1 MSNDQELAIREAI
14 CACFGLQSGSD
25 QALAFVRKAYE
36 EPEVNPRTARSVDV
50 VYWHVATDFGADP
63 ASYNTENISTGINKP
78 SSVRFL
84 PFLLTVVCYGPA
96 CEANAHAIRSAMYF
110 DGYGQPRFV
119 LRKKS
124 IYPVPN
130 PPPIT
135 LLYEPEGSLWRRRAD
150 VVIPLRILDTFTSV
164 SARNSIQVTPAV
176 IIHR

>member
-14 CACFGLQSGSD
+14 CACFGLQSNSD

-36 EPEVNPRTARSVDV
+36 EPEVNPRPARSVDV
-50 VYWHVATDFGADP
+50 IYWHVATDYGADP
-63 ASYNTENISTGINKP
+63 ASFNMEASSAGMNKP
-78 SSVRFL
+78 SSHRFL
-84 PFLLTVVCYGPA
+84 SYLLTVVCYGPA

-110 DGYGQPRFV
+110 DGFRQPRFI
-119 LRKKS
+119 LRKQS

-150 VVIPLRILDTFTSV
+150 VVIPLRILDAFVSA
-164 SARNSIQVTPAV
+164 SARNSIQEMPAV
-176 IIHR
+176 VIHR